1 MVTPLGHTGSL
12 QGLVSVRIR
21 SDQLL
26 IVPRFQA
33 RVLVRLR
40 PSVLDPAGEAARGA
54 AERLGVEGL
63 SKLRIGK
70 AVEME
75 IEAPDEAEARR
86 KLELLSDRLLANPVI
101 EDWTLELNH
110 S

>member
-1 MVTPLGHTGSL
+1 MGGTGSL

-70 AVEME
+70 AVEIE

-86 KLELLSDRLLANPVI
+86 RLELLSDRLLANPVI

>member
-1 MVTPLGHTGSL
+1 MSE
-12 QGLVSVRIR
+12 RIR
-21 SDQLL
+21 SDQQLT
-26 IVPRFQA
+26 VPRFQA

-54 AERLGVEGL
+54 AERLGVEGI

-70 AVEME
+70 AVE
-75 IEAPDEAEARR
+75 IELDASNEAEARR
-86 KLELLSDRLLANPVI
+86 RLELLSDRLLSNPVI
-101 EDWTLELNH
+101 EDWTLELQD

>member
-1 MVTPLGHTGSL
+1 MGGTGSL

-86 KLELLSDRLLANPVI
+86 RLELLSDRLLANPVI

>member
-1 MVTPLGHTGSL
+1 M
-12 QGLVSVRIR
+12 
-21 SDQLL
+21 
-26 IVPRFQA
+26 PRFQA

-54 AERLGVEGL
+54 AERLGVEGI

-70 AVEME
+70 AVE
-75 IEAPDEAEARR
+75 IELDASDEAEARR
-86 KLELLSDRLLANPVI
+86 RLELLSDRLLSNPVI
-101 EDWTLELNH
+101 EDWTLELQD

>member
-1 MVTPLGHTGSL
+1 MH
-12 QGLVSVRIR
+12 IR
-21 SDQLL
+21 
-26 IVPRFQA
+26 RHA
-33 RVLVRLR
+33 
-40 PSVLDPAGEAARGA
+40 
-54 AERLGVEGL
+54 L

-86 KLELLSDRLLANPVI
+86 RLELLSDRLLANPVI
-101 EDWTLELNH
+101 EDWSLELEQ

>member
-1 MVTPLGHTGSL
+1 MSE
-12 QGLVSVRIR
+12 RIR
-21 SDQLL
+21 SDQQLT
-26 IVPRFQA
+26 VPRFQA

-54 AERLGVEGL
+54 AERLGVEGI

-70 AVEME
+70 AVE
-75 IEAPDEAEARR
+75 IELDASDEAEARR
-86 KLELLSDRLLANPVI
+86 RLELLSDRLLSNPVI
-101 EDWTLELNH
+101 EDWTLELED